1 MLPTK
6 EDTNVTM
13 TILSSSVYTQHGQV
27 LSTLKFVGTTLVL
40 EFLCRKDFLG
50 KNPEIFINVGKT
62 DI

>member
-1 MLPTK
+1 M
-6 EDTNVTM
+6 M
-13 TILSSSVYTQHGQV
+13 ILSSSVSTQHGQV

-40 EFLCRKDFLG
+40 EFLCRKDFIG